1 MRVLHIMSGFGGGIS
16 SFIQNKAIGLL
27 DSEIVFD
34 VATYDEVSPAFRESI
49 EAMGGEIYRLINP
62 KKESWQAYMQ
72 SFESIFRT
80 QTYDVVHCH
89 IVGYRAIAYYVIAKK
104 YVPRF
109 YIHAHDTRPEVQTGI
124 KNKALN
130 WLNRRLQH
138 YMSDVPLGCGDL
150 AIQAHYGMVDDNQM
164 MVLTNGIEDER
175 FFMEDETRLAMRQQL
190 REQYQISDETVVI
203 GQVGRLEK
211 VKNTDFTLALARY
224 LKEQQLPA
232 KIFLVG
238 DGALAA
244 SIQATIEQEQ
254 LQSIIVLLG
263 RVSPIETV
271 LPLFNVLMLPSFAEG
286 LPTIAVEAQAL
297 GIPIVTSDYV
307 SREADFGLGMFRQLS
322 LEEKM
327 NAWYVAL
334 EASANESVPPL
345 EERRQALQD
354 AKFTQA
360 ASTALYKAFLLGEVN
375 HYHIAP

>member
-34 VATYDEVSPAFRESI
+34 VATYDEVSLAFRESI

-104 YVPRF
+104 YVSRF

-150 AIQAHYGMVDDNQM
+150 AIQAHYGMVDDDQM

-254 LQSIIVLLG
+254 LQSVIVLLG

-307 SREADFGLGMFRQLS
+307 SREADFGLGMFRQLT

>member
-34 VATYDEVSPAFRESI
+34 VATYDEVSLAFRESI

-72 SFESIFRT
+72 SFESIFRA

-104 YVPRF
+104 YVSRF

-150 AIQAHYGMVDDNQM
+150 AIQAHYGMVDDDQM

-254 LQSIIVLLG
+254 LQSVIVLWG

-334 EASANESVPPL
+334 EASANESVPAL

>member
-72 SFESIFRT
+72 SFESIFRA

-150 AIQAHYGMVDDNQM
+150 AIQAHYGMVDDDQM

-254 LQSIIVLLG
+254 LQSVILLLG

-334 EASANESVPPL
+334 EASANESVPAL